1 MISKIEGIIITETPY
16 GENSKIINILTPT
29 HGMVGVM
36 CTNAK
41 SIKNP
46 LRVKTLKFTYGNFHL
61 KYNENN
67 GTYKDNAISFPFLS
81 FGNTLLEVITIEF
94 INEISLKM

>member
-1 MISKIEGIIITETPY
+1 MAVDVSGVVNFSNVVESVDKLVIALSNEFFSLTIKIFVI
-16 GENSKIINILTPT
+16 
-29 HGMVGVM
+29 V
-36 CTNAK
+36 
-41 SIKNP
+41 
-46 LRVKTLKFTYGNFHL
+46 L